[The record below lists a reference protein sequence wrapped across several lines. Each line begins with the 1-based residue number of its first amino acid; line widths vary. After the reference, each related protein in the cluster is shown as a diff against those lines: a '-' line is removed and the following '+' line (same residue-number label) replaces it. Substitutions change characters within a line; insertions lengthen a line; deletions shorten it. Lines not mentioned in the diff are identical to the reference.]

1 MRKVGE
7 DKLSMTQCLSQKS
20 NLGSLILNPLLL
32 ALYYITVLLNL
43 PKDVSSLIGQVMS
56 EIMAMF
62 YYRAVFLSA
71 NDVGITISPHPPT
84 VLLICDK
91 PTQQGPPLWVGFLCP
106 SSSTQLI

>member
-56 EIMAMF
+56 EITSMF

-71 NDVGITISPHPPT
+71 NGVGITIFPPT

-91 PTQQGPPLWVGFLCP
+91 PTQQGPPLWVGSVHLHP
-106 SSSTQLI
+106 HN